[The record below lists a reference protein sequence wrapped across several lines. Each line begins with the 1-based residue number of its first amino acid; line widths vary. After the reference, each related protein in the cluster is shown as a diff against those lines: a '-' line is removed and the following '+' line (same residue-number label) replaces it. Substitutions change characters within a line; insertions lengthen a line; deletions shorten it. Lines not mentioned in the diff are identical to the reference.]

1 MAASH
6 LLRGGAR
13 SMCSSFT
20 RPSICSPFTHSLNV
34 PFLRA
39 AESWCWDA
47 LRGYRDKKTKF
58 QPLGNLQSMRET
70 ESQSLG
76 QVMRGKLRH
85 TPGVMGCEG
94 SSLELTCG
102 QEEDPTEERR
112 ESVSDRE

>member
-1 MAASH
+1 
-6 LLRGGAR
+6 
-13 SMCSSFT
+13 
-20 RPSICSPFTHSLNV
+20 
-34 PFLRA
+34 
-39 AESWCWDA
+39 
-47 LRGYRDKKTKF
+47 
-58 QPLGNLQSMRET
+58 MRET